1 MKRVIS
7 LYVVIGMV
15 FSFTVFSSVA
25 SFAINETEI
34 DLDKRVAFGIGDK
47 TWSDNPQ
54 NNDEYVGNFLLAYCA
69 GDWDYIINI
78 INLATKYFL

>member
-34 DLDKRVAFGIGDK
+34 DLDKRVAFGIGDV
-47 TWSDNPQ
+47 SSRRESP
-54 NNDEYVGNFLLAYCA
+54 F
-69 GDWDYIINI
+69 
-78 INLATKYFL
+78 